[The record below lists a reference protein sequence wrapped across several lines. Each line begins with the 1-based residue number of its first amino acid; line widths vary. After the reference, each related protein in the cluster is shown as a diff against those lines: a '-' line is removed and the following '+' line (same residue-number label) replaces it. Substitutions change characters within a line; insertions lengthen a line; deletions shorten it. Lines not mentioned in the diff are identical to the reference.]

1 MFSDRQGMIF
11 NHQAIRLA
19 IFERA
24 VDVPQ
29 ARGRVAPVH
38 GPVVLTVVCVF
49 INHWGA
55 LYIYKH
61 LYAPRKREPYGALG
75 GLSFR

>member
-1 MFSDRQGMIF
+1 MIF

-29 ARGRVAPVH
+29 ARGRVAPVY
-38 GPVVLTVVCVF
+38 GTVLTVVCVF
-49 INHWGA
+49 INGGA
-55 LYIYKH
+55 LYHDIYKH
-61 LYAPRKREPYGALG
+61 LTRLASGSHMGP
-75 GLSFR
+75 